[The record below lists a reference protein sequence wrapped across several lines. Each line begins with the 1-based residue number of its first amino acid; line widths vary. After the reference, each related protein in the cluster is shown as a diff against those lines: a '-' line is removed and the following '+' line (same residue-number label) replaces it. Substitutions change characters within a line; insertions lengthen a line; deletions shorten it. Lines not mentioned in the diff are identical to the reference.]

1 MGLTPAAQFA
11 LQLWRKIEEDD
22 VLTGAAA
29 VAFFLLLSI
38 FPAAIFTL
46 SLLPFLPIPDL
57 ERAVMDL
64 IHQALPDQSAI
75 LLERIVGQ
83 VLAEREGGV
92 LTLGLAL
99 TLWSASMGLYAAM
112 KQIAR
117 THSAGEP
124 RQFWKARMTAVILM
138 FLLLFLLFGTLSLLI
153 IGGAAQDR
161 MAAALG
167 WGAPLRW
174 GFAILRR
181 AILALLLLTGLELLY
196 YLGRGG
202 RGKFRPFSAGGLAAL
217 VMIAAVSM
225 GFQAYIT
232 HIGNYR
238 AMYGSLGAV
247 IVLMLWLYLVSIAL
261 LTGSEIN
268 AVRRK
273 PGRRTNGGNPGS
285 PGAERDPHP
294 SL

>member
-1 MGLTPAAQFA
+1 MSLIPAAQFA
-11 LQLWRKIEEDD
+11 LQLWRKFKEDD
-22 VLTGAAA
+22 VLTSAAA

-38 FPAAIFTL
+38 FPATIFTL

-57 ERAVMDL
+57 PRAVMAL
-64 IHQALPDQSAI
+64 IHHALPDQAAV

-117 THSAGEP
+117 THFARIP
-124 RQFWKARMTAVILM
+124 RWFWKARMTAVVLM
-138 FLLLFLLFGTLSLLI
+138 FLLVCLLFGTLSLLI
-153 IGGAAQDR
+153 FGGMIQDR
-161 MAAALG
+161 MAAALE
-167 WGAPLRW
+167 WGAPLQW

-181 AILALLLLTGLELLY
+181 AILALLLLTALELLY

-202 RGKFRPFSAGGLAAL
+202 RGRFLPFSAGGMAAVVL
-217 VMIAAVSM
+217 ISVVSM
-225 GFQAYIT
+225 GFQVYIT

-247 IVLMLWLYLVSIAL
+247 IVLMLWLYLVSIVILAGAQINVVL
-261 LTGSEIN
+261 RRRRRGGAKETPRLTG
-268 AVRRK
+268 
-273 PGRRTNGGNPGS
+273 NG
-285 PGAERDPHP
+285 A
-294 SL
+294 